1 MKEQQTPAS
10 IKAVFF
16 DVDGTLVSFNTH
28 QIPAS
33 TLSAIERLREKGIKV
48 IVATGRSINTIQ
60 NVSHIPFDGFITF
73 NGGCCVAT
81 DGRLLSIT
89 SIDPGNIGSLL
100 EYSDINPLSFSL
112 MYKDKV
118 TINDVTPEVVGMY
131 AHVNLPVPPIID
143 RANVDLGGVL
153 QANIFIGPVGQDD
166 FMNRVM
172 PDCLATRW
180 TPLFADVNPAGVSK
194 QSGID
199 VFCKEFGLDVS
210 ATMAFG
216 DGGNDI
222 SMLRHA
228 GIGVA
233 MGSAS
238 AEVVASADYHTTDV
252 DDDGILKALLH
263 FEVL

>member
-1 MKEQQTPAS
+1 MNEQVAANS

-16 DVDGTLVSFNTH
+16 DVDGTLISFNTH

-33 TLSAIERLREKGIKV
+33 TLSAIERLQQKGIKV

-73 NGGCCVAT
+73 NGGYCVAT
-81 DGRLLSIT
+81 DGRLLSVT
-89 SIDPGNIGSLL
+89 SIDPSNIRSLVD
-100 EYSDINPLSFSL
+100 YSGKTPLSFSL

-118 TINDVTPEVVGMY
+118 TINDVTPEVIGMY
-131 AHVNLPVPPIID
+131 AHVNLPVPPKID
-143 RANVDLGGVL
+143 RSNLELDGVL
-153 QANIFIGPVGQDD
+153 QANVYIGPEDQDV

-172 PDCLATRW
+172 PDCIATRW

-194 QSGID
+194 QVGID
-199 VFCKEFGLDVS
+199 VFCKEFGIDVS
-210 ATMAFG
+210 ETMAFG

-222 SMLRHA
+222 TMLRHA

-238 AEVVASADYHTTDV
+238 VEVVASADYHTSEV
-252 DDDGILKALLH
+252 DDDGILKALQH
-263 FEVL
+263 FGVL

>member
-1 MKEQQTPAS
+1 MMEQRAGKS

-33 TLSAIERLREKGIKV
+33 NLSAIQRLQQKGIRV

-81 DGRLLSIT
+81 DGRLLSLT
-89 SIDPGNIGSLL
+89 SIDPGNIQNLL
-100 EYSDINPLSFSL
+100 EYSGLEPLSFSL

-131 AHVNLPVPPIID
+131 AHVNLPVPPVID
-143 RANVDLGGVL
+143 RSNVDMDGVL
-153 QANIFIGPVGQDD
+153 QANIFIGPEGQDQ
-166 FMNRVM
+166 FMQRVM
-172 PDCLATRW
+172 PDCIATRW

-199 VFCKEFGLDVS
+199 VFCQEFGIDVS
-210 ATMAFG
+210 QTMAFG

-238 AEVVASADYHTTDV
+238 AEVVASADYHTVDV
-252 DDDGILKALLH
+252 DDDGILKALEH
-263 FEVL
+263 FGVL